1 VDPADPFP
9 PDRLSG
15 DPERLPV
22 EEVIGDIRRL
32 LSDDRYGILVAPPGS
47 GKTTIVPLRLLQEPW
62 LDGRRIVVLEP
73 RRLATRAAAQRMARL
88 LDEAVGGTVGYTTR
102 DERRV
107 SADTRIEVVTEGIL
121 TRRLQNDPELPGTGL
136 ILFDEFHERNLQ
148 TDLGLAL
155 AVDVQQSI
163 RPDLR
168 ILLMS
173 ATIDADHIA
182 TTLSGHL
189 DRLDQPVEIV
199 TSDAREHPIEIRHT
213 SGGSRRGKAGRR
225 ARPGRWNDPV
235 PAVVEL
241 IHRALDDEVG
251 DVLVFLPGM
260 GEIARTADRLE
271 HDGVAAEIHRL
282 HGSLSLDEQAA
293 ALAPSMRRKVVLST
307 DIAETSL
314 TVEGVRIVVDSGLAR
329 SPRLDI
335 RTGMTRLQTVSISQA
350 SADQRAGRA
359 GRTEPGVAY
368 RAWSK
373 MEQATRPAQRPA
385 EITQVDL
392 SGLMLEL
399 RTWGVR
405 QPDALFFLDPPSEK
419 HWTEAE
425 GLLVELGA
433 IDAERGDLTELGRRM
448 TAVPTHPRL
457 ARMIL
462 ESETAAEQRLACILA
477 ALIDERDP
485 LSAYRPNPPTDLGLR
500 VRLVTG
506 GELGT
511 TEIKPSLVDQ
521 RVLRRVRR
529 NADDIG
535 RRIGLERVT
544 GSAAGVVD
552 SQRAGRVLA
561 LAYPDR
567 LATARGSRGR
577 FQLRT
582 RTTAWMANS
591 DSLAGQRF
599 LIAAD
604 LDGKRKDS
612 RIRLAA
618 ALDEVDVFDRF
629 ADAIETQIEL
639 EWDNDRVME
648 HRRSRI
654 GGVILAEGRRR
665 AQPGPDTAGLV
676 ADRLRRNPE
685 LLDWSARGDGS
696 GKGKPAAEAGLRHRV
711 QLLHQRRGEPW
722 PDWSDEALV
731 SQLDDWPSSWLAS
744 TLLAVTSIDE
754 LNRFGPNRI
763 LEQTLD
769 PRLRP
774 QVDQLCPTHVELP
787 GGRRVPVD
795 YQRDR
800 PTISSR
806 VQDFFGLDRTPEVA
820 GEPVVVELL
829 SPARRPVQVTTDLA
843 GFWSGSWAEV
853 RKDMAGRYP
862 KHDWPENPGL

>member
-1 VDPADPFP
+1 M
-9 PDRLSG
+9 
-15 DPERLPV
+15 
-22 EEVIGDIRRL
+22 GDIRRL
-32 LSDDRYGILVAPPGS
+32 LSNDRYGILVAPPGS
-47 GKTTIVPLRLLQEPW
+47 GKTTIVPLRLLHEPW

-73 RRLATRAAAQRMARL
+73 RRLATRAAAQRMAQL
-88 LDEAVGGTVGYTTR
+88 LDEPVGGTVGYTTR
-102 DERRV
+102 DDRRV

-121 TRRLQNDPELPGTGL
+121 TRRLQNDPELTGTGL

-182 TTLSGHL
+182 TALSRHL
-189 DRLDQPVEIV
+189 DRRDQPIEVI
-199 TSDAREHPIEIRHT
+199 TSDAREHPIEIRHR
-213 SGGSRRGKAGRR
+213 SGGSRKGKAGRR

-251 DVLVFLPGM
+251 DVLAFLPGM
-260 GEIARTADRLE
+260 GEIARTADQLE
-271 HDGVAAEIHRL
+271 HDGVAAEVHRL

-329 SPRLDI
+329 SPRFDT
-335 RTGMTRLQTVSISQA
+335 RTGMTRLRTVSVSQA

-392 SGLMLEL
+392 SGLVLEL

-419 HWTEAE
+419 HWAEAE
-425 GLLVELGA
+425 NLLVELGG

-448 TAVPTHPRL
+448 TSVPTHPRL

-462 ESETAAEQRLACILA
+462 ESETGAEQRLACILA
-477 ALIDERDP
+477 ALLDERDP

-506 GELGT
+506 DELGT
-511 TEIKPSLVDQ
+511 TEIKSSLVDQ

-529 NADDIG
+529 TADDIG
-535 RRIGLERVT
+535 RRIGLDRVA
-544 GSAAGVVD
+544 GFAAGAVD
-552 SQRAGRVLA
+552 SQQAGRVLA

-567 LATARGSRGR
+567 LATARGSQGR

-582 RTTAWMANS
+582 RTTAWMPNS

-629 ADAIETQIEL
+629 TDAIETQIEL

-665 AQPGPDTAGLV
+665 AQPGEATAGLL

-685 LLDWSARGDGS
+685 LLDWSTG
-696 GKGKPAAEAGLRHRV
+696 AGLRHRV
-711 QLLHQRRGEPW
+711 QLLHQRRGDPW
-722 PDWSDEALV
+722 PDWSDEALM

-754 LNRFGPNRI
+754 LNRFGPNRV

-774 QVDQLCPTHVELP
+774 QVDKLCPTHVELH
-787 GGRRVPVD
+787 GGRRVMVD

-800 PTISSR
+800 PTVSSR

-829 SPARRPVQVTTDLA
+829 SPARRPVQITTDLA

-862 KHDWPENPGL
+862 KHDWPEDPGS